1 MSSETLA
8 IVALVAASIGA
19 IASTIQGYK
28 SSNGESYSPR
38 KLASALISSVFFAFG
53 MVNIVGLQ
61 SVTDNVGLV
70 GLFVSNAL
78 LGYGID
84 KAQIGRAHV

>member
-8 IVALVAASIGA
+8 IVALTAASIGA

-28 SSNGESYSPR
+28 SSNGEGYSPK

-84 KAQIGRAHV
+84 KAHAVLDK

>member
-1 MSSETLA
+1 MVSETITAL
-8 IVALVAASIGA
+8 ALVAASLGA
-19 IASTIQGYK
+19 IASTVQGYK
-28 SSNGESYSPR
+28 SSNGESYSVK

-53 MVNIVGLQ
+53 IVNIAGLQ
-61 SVTDNVGLV
+61 DVSNNVGLV

-84 KAQIGRAHV
+84 KAHAVLDK